1 MMKKFFFIFLMMF
14 CLAGKALCFPAL
26 TGRVV
31 DEANLLSYSQKERLE
46 QLLQQAEPHQV
57 VAVSLRSLDGKEIEE
72 YGYQLGRHWGIG
84 RKDINDGVLVL
95 IAPNQRQLRIE
106 VGYGLE
112 GTLTDTLSSRIVN
125 RIMLPLARQG
135 KYAEAL
141 IEGSQAVLKTLKGEK
156 ISFSQYAKQSKD
168 EEFSTALKMFLGIF
182 ITAVIFIVI
191 VFLFIVGYAHAR
203 HAQPNVSDTIEA
215 KSVSVDDEEP
225 TVPVTENDWK
235 KSKEEQKK
243 FLINLI
249 PLVCFFGGFYII
261 AIVSMLVDFV
271 VGILLL
277 VFSTMLFL
285 SGLSFFTSAWRA
297 YHTNKYFP
305 MREWYK
311 LGFSDGSKHSGN
323 NSFHGSS
330 HGSSSGGSSF
340 SGGGGSFGGG
350 GSSGRW

>member
-31 DEANLLSYSQKERLE
+31 DDANLLTYSQKESLE
-46 QLLQQAEPHQV
+46 QLLQQAGPHQV

-112 GTLTDTLSSRIVN
+112 STLTDALSSRIVN

-141 IEGSQAVLKTLKGEK
+141 IQGSQAVLNVLQGKNNLEELPTNNPVKATSLVYIFLGLILVWIIRFTVPNYIYTRLKKSDKKNEN
-156 ISFSQYAKQSKD
+156 ISFSAKEK
-168 EEFSTALKMFLGIF
+168 EEINKNKRKYILSVIPMVAFYSIFFAVGVGMILYNDNLTFGIF
-182 ITAVIFIVI
+182 WLLFSFFHSFAFIPI
-191 VFLFIVGYAHAR
+191 SFLS
-203 HAQPNVSDTIEA
+203 QL
-215 KSVSVDDEEP
+215 K
-225 TVPVTENDWK
+225 K
-235 KSKEEQKK
+235 KSNFTDKEYKK
-243 FLINLI
+243 FKRTYH
-249 PLVCFFGGFYII
+249 GG
-261 AIVSMLVDFV
+261 
-271 VGILLL
+271 G
-277 VFSTMLFL
+277 
-285 SGLSFFTSAWRA
+285 
-297 YHTNKYFP
+297 
-305 MREWYK
+305 
-311 LGFSDGSKHSGN
+311 GSHSG
-323 NSFHGSS
+323 GSS
-330 HGSSSGGSSF
+330 HSSGGSSF